1 MRSGSKLKSLKDDKD
16 DIIHTK
22 LMFSIMISG
31 EQGDEVVKCRTKVR
45 ERRVLM
51 ETQWACRAFVSAS
64 CNIESFHHG
73 FFFAF
78 VSFFLYLSLFYI
90 SQWACRAFVSASC
103 NIESF
108 HHADND
114 GGDTFTFC

>member
-31 EQGDEVVKCRTKVR
+31 EQGDEVVKCRKKVR

-51 ETQWACRAFVSAS
+51 ET
-64 CNIESFHHG
+64 
-73 FFFAF
+73 
-78 VSFFLYLSLFYI
+78 
-90 SQWACRAFVSASC
+90 QWACRAFVSASC